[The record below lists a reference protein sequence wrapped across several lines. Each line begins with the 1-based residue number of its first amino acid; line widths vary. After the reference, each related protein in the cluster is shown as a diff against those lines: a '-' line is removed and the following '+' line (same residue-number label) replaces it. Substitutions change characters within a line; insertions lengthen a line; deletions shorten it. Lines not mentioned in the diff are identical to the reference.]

1 SNAPGAPRRRE
12 MPRARPRG
20 RAGGLLLAGAA
31 AAWSAGRAPFV
42 APGAPRRGGRPPRTA
57 AAAPD
62 PPWRRDVPTYFSPRK
77 KSWRRGFGSGVGWE
91 GAMADDAQRGEE
103 LADALRQASIETLAD
118 YGAVAEGYAAGNANH
133 DVSQNVNA
141 LLRAL
146 E

>member
-1 SNAPGAPRRRE
+1 QRPRRPAAPRDAPRPPPRPRRR
-12 MPRARPRG
+12 
-20 RAGGLLLAGAA
+20 
-31 AAWSAGRAPFV
+31 AP
-42 APGAPRRGGRPPRTA
+42 PSRRGGRLERRAGALRGAGSA
-57 AAAPD
+57 AAGRAAA
-62 PPWRRDVPTYFSPRK
+62 
-77 KSWRRGFGSGVGWE
+77 E